1 MLTLSE
7 TLRQEQARCRRL
19 ALDYHALG
27 STGFFGAAVVE
38 EAVKRAEE
46 AIRGGNVLAMRRA
59 LASLKDCQP
68 VGCLGVDGSRAARR
82 LPVPGLA
89 AAAAARRAPVSLAAG
104 TPLHLGP
111 GTGAVRPAAGVLS
124 PAARAHAV
132 PVNLPVARS
141 APTPTATPARSSAT
155 VHFQVPAPSASMVV
169 PVRRS
174 AARAAMAAAAS
185 ALATA

>member
-19 ALDYHALG
+19 ALDYQALG

-68 VGCLGVDGSRAARR
+68 VGSLGLDGSRAARR
-82 LPVPGLA
+82 APAPSLA
-89 AAAAARRAPVSLAAG
+89 TAPRRAPVTLAAG

-111 GTGAVRPAAGVLS
+111 ATGAVRVAAGVLS

-132 PVNLPVARS
+132 PVTLPAARG
-141 APTPTATPARSSAT
+141 AATPARPSAT
-155 VHFQVPAPSASMVV
+155 VHFQVPAPSTSMVV

>member
-68 VGCLGVDGSRAARR
+68 VGSLGLDGSRAARR
-82 LPVPGLA
+82 APAPSLA
-89 AAAAARRAPVSLAAG
+89 TAPRRAPVSLGAG
-104 TPLHLGP
+104 VPLHVGP
-111 GTGAVRPAAGVLS
+111 GTGAVRSSAGVLS

-132 PVNLPVARS
+132 PVTLPVARG
-141 APTPTATPARSSAT
+141 AQAPARPSAT
-155 VHFQVPAPSASMVV
+155 VHFQVPAPSVGAVV